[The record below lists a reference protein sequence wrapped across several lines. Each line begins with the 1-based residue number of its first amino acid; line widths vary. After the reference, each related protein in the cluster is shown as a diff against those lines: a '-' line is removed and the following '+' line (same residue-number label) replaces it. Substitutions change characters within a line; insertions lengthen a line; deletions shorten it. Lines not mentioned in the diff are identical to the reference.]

1 MGGSARPSLGKRH
14 VGQELRRLRLAAK
27 KSQKD
32 VAAVASVDQSLIS
45 KVEKGER
52 ALKILEVTAI
62 LDYLEVRGPERDE
75 VVALAEEARK
85 RKPKRLHPD
94 PFSGAFRRIGD
105 HEDDA
110 QEIYYYQGELI
121 PGMLQTEDYARAL
134 ISITMSSLSE
144 VGSEEIEARV
154 SFRLE
159 RQQLLT
165 RPHSPRMW
173 FVIGEPAL
181 TRPMGGYDVLRGQ
194 LDHLATAPE
203 QWPHVTVQVVP
214 NSVRDHPLLGGA
226 LTLFRF
232 DGRVPDVV
240 HQQTF
245 IGGGVYVTDEKDTAQ
260 CFRAY
265 DRLRAVALGP
275 EDSRSL
281 ILDHLAMTTE
291 ETTK

>member
-1 MGGSARPSLGKRH
+1 MGNARPSLGKRH
-14 VGQELRRLRLAAK
+14 VGQELKRLRRAAGR
-27 KSQKD
+27 SQRD
-32 VAAVASVDQSLIS
+32 VATVLHLDQSQIS

-52 ALKILEVTAI
+52 ALKVLEVAAL
-62 LDYLEVRGPERDE
+62 LDYLGVTGDERTEVME
-75 VVALAEEARK
+75 LAEEARK
-85 RKPKRLHPD
+85 RKPRRLHPD
-94 PFSGAFRRIGD
+94 PFTGAFRRVGD

-110 QEIYYYQGELI
+110 GEVYYYQGELI

-134 ISITMSSLSE
+134 IGITMSSLAE

-154 SFRLE
+154 NFRLE

-165 RPHSPRMW
+165 RDNPPRMW

-181 TRPMGGYDVLRGQ
+181 TRPIGGYDVLRDQ
-194 LDHLATAPE
+194 LAHLSSVTE
-203 QWPHVTVQVVP
+203 RWPHVTVQVVQ

-245 IGGGVYVTDEKDTAQ
+245 IGGGVYVDNEEDTAQ

-275 EDSRSL
+275 EESRSL
-281 ILDHLAMTTE
+281 ILHHLAEIAE
-291 ETTK
+291 ETTR